1 MFFNLTV
8 HHFSNVSRYVYF
20 VTLLQHERN
29 LPPRGGFLFTVLC
42 PLINLGLPL
51 SGFLNFSHCVQ
62 ISLVVNAKG
71 CVLKWVLFISPS
83 GLKLQC
89 AIDTITRSRR
99 AMLTKRW
106 VIQTNL
112 AWPAIFFGKDQFRP
126 KSSTTSSVHG
136 SKRGL
141 RVESPM
147 AGDELTCW
155 AGTKNQTF
163 KVKYCESDI
172 V

>member
-1 MFFNLTV
+1 MVNQKKGPKKRPWQ
-8 HHFSNVSRYVYF
+8 VSKKK
-20 VTLLQHERN
+20 VTSHSVFETQERKEM
-29 LPPRGGFLFTVLC
+29 T
-42 PLINLGLPL
+42 
-51 SGFLNFSHCVQ
+51 
-62 ISLVVNAKG
+62 
-71 CVLKWVLFISPS
+71 
-83 GLKLQC
+83 
-89 AIDTITRSRR
+89 
-99 AMLTKRW
+99 
-106 VIQTNL
+106 
-112 AWPAIFFGKDQFRP
+112 
-126 KSSTTSSVHG
+126 HG

>member
-1 MFFNLTV
+1 V
-8 HHFSNVSRYVYF
+8 
-20 VTLLQHERN
+20 
-29 LPPRGGFLFTVLC
+29 
-42 PLINLGLPL
+42 
-51 SGFLNFSHCVQ
+51 
-62 ISLVVNAKG
+62 AKES
-71 CVLKWVLFISPS
+71 K
-83 GLKLQC
+83 
-89 AIDTITRSRR
+89 
-99 AMLTKRW
+99 
-106 VIQTNL
+106 
-112 AWPAIFFGKDQFRP
+112 
-126 KSSTTSSVHG
+126 HG